1 MRRSLV
7 SLAVVTAMWEQRRH
21 DYLDNFVPFVA
32 TLVNARSI
40 TRIQRD
46 EIPDLCH
53 QFNDEFGL
61 RLPFRV
67 FRNPGGKG
75 GSPGDAD
82 GVGIKATEMKV
93 DGVAESLAVA
103 EAAR

>member
-1 MRRSLV
+1 MVFPPGTHRQPPLV
-7 SLAVVTAMWEQRRH
+7 DSAVRH
-21 DYLDNFVPFVA
+21 L
-32 TLVNARSI
+32 LHCRI
-40 TRIQRD
+40 TN
-46 EIPDLCH
+46 H
-53 QFNDEFGL
+53 M
-61 RLPFRV
+61 RV

-82 GVGIKATEMKV
+82 GVEIKATEMKV